1 MNEKTAAAALV
12 PELAQLAALGV
23 ERSITRAAA
32 RSATSQPTLSRAVRR
47 WEDALGVRLV
57 EPHGRGIRLTP
68 EGGLLTAAAGEAFRL
83 METAV
88 RRARGEAP
96 APTLTIAFLRSL
108 GPPVVGELVS
118 SFLREHPGVLIA
130 HLEASTAA
138 VLDGIDARQID
149 LAVTAPHPPGRFG
162 WLHLGDQA
170 IVLMVPATHRLAGRS
185 TVGLREVADEAFL
198 SLDHRFHTRQV
209 TDALWA
215 AADLTPRITMEADDL
230 RTIANYVSAGLGL
243 ALVPA
248 DSAAHPR
255 TVNLPLAEA
264 GARREFGLAW
274 RAADDRPLT
283 RSFVDHARELN
294 ERYPGWAD
302 IDL

>member
-1 MNEKTAAAALV
+1 MNEKTGAASLV

-32 RSATSQPTLSRAVRR
+32 RAATSQPTLSRAVRR

-57 EPHGRGIRLTP
+57 EAEGRGIRLTP
-68 EGGLLTAAAGEAFRL
+68 EGNLLTVAAEEAL
-83 METAV
+83 LVMETAV
-88 RRARGEAP
+88 RRVRGEPRAP
-96 APTLTIAFLRSL
+96 AITIAFLRSL

-118 SFLREHPGVLIA
+118 SFLRAHPGVLIG
-130 HLEASTAA
+130 HREASTAA

-162 WLHLGDQA
+162 WLHLGHQA
-170 IVLMVPATHRLAGRS
+170 IVLMVPSTHQLADRGA
-185 TVGLREVADEAFL
+185 VALREVGDEAFL
-198 SLDHRFHTRQV
+198 ALDHRFHTRQV

-215 AADLTPRITMEADDL
+215 AAGIAPRITMEASDL
-230 RTIANYVSAGLGL
+230 LTIANYVSAGLGM

-248 DSAAHPR
+248 DSTAHAR
-255 TVNLPLAEA
+255 TVNLPLADA
-264 GARREFGLAW
+264 GARREFGLVW
-274 RAADDRPLT
+274 GTQDDRPLT
-283 RSFVDHARELN
+283 LSFVAHAHQLG